1 MNNSA
6 NICGA
11 GAGEPSQGSSRPL
24 AGRPQHLQQ
33 KRGPLSALGDPA
45 RTWGG
50 CSPAPRFWGVSWA
63 GLTPLCLET
72 ASCRGGGARA
82 GCWRVPAERA
92 MPRGGGGGRGAVP
105 ACPALVARRGCAAVA
120 GLAEPARSGEPG
132 RRGGNASVIKGTRET
147 WSQQLVAA
155 RDTSAKPDP
164 GIAKPAPAP
173 PASRR
178 PGPAPAL
185 PTRAGWHG
193 RGTAGRPIPGTQSSP
208 TGQHALVAG
217 ATSRGAGSAPKKHF
231 PRSPCC
237 AFNSAGSLTVMWG
250 AGGPDSVEGAGG

>member
-45 RTWGG
+45 RTGGG
-50 CSPAPRFWGVSWA
+50 CSPVPRSWGCP
-63 GLTPLCLET
+63 GLGELLCARSST
-72 ASCRGGGARA
+72 VPGGGART
-82 GCWRVPAERA
+82 GCRRVPAERA
-92 MPRGGGGGRGAVP
+92 MPRGGGGGCGAVP

-164 GIAKPAPAP
+164 GIAKPAPAS

-193 RGTAGRPIPGTQSSP
+193 HGTDGTPALGTQGSP
-208 TGQHALVAG
+208 TIQHALGAG
-217 ATSRGAGSAPKKHF
+217 ATSSGAGSAPN
-231 PRSPCC
+231 SP
-237 AFNSAGSLTVMWG
+237 SQGLHVVLLTLL
-250 AGGPDSVEGAGG
+250 AA